1 MKTKKFSSFDSA
13 VDFALKLFPSAYIEK
28 QGHGARFYVSQKK
41 VAIVTLFDSE
51 VFQLRIC

>member
-13 VDFALKLFPSAYIEK
+13 VDFALKLFPSACIEK

-41 VAIVTLFDSE
+41 VAMVTLFDSE